1 MNRRYA
7 EYLSDRGA
15 LNQHETEV
23 EDLEYRYHRLALEA
37 ELREIERD
45 GEPLEVEPPEH
56 YEN

>member
-15 LNQHETEV
+15 LNPLEREQ

-37 ELREIERD
+37 EL
-45 GEPLEVEPPEH
+45 
-56 YEN
+56 